1 MIDGGTIAFHMYK
14 DDCPTVLMFF
24 QHCYPTIMLE
34 YPVVVDHQLS
44 LSCTKNNVNTPIILV
59 IEVVKG
65 DSWYYNSF
73 SYAQGCL
80 SNSSCVFSSLLSNNT
95 ASIPCCCGPPLSQG

>member
-1 MIDGGTIAFHMYK
+1 MIALVTIDFHMHK
-14 DDCPTVLMFF
+14 HDCPTVLIFF

-44 LSCTKNNVNTPIILV
+44 LSCTKNNVNTPIILM

-65 DSWYYNSF
+65 DSWCYNNF
-73 SYAQGCL
+73 SYAQGYL
-80 SNSSCVFSSLLSNNT
+80 SNSSCVVSSLLSHN
-95 ASIPCCCGPPLSQG
+95 AA